1 MVIEDDVFR
10 IEPGSVAEFS
20 MSKQELEQLLD
31 SLPPE
36 EDMVLFKMDS
46 QGKVSVFSKTH
57 D

>member
-20 MSKQELEQLLD
+20 MSKKELEKLLD

-36 EDMVLFKMDS
+36 VDTVLFKMDS
-46 QGKVSVFSKTH
+46 DGKVSVFSQQ
-57 D
+57 